1 MRFLT
6 IDPGK
11 KIVGWAVFERVPGQS
26 FTRLSDCGLLRA
38 ETPRE
43 MLIQSDRAGIRDIEW
58 AEVIVEC
65 PQAYSQRE
73 RQKGPQQDLID
84 IAIMGGL
91 VAGFAVSN
99 MPVITF
105 VHPHAWKGS
114 VEKDAMSR
122 RILKR
127 LDPDEVTIVDRLRP
141 ASLVHNAVDAVGI
154 GLWKLGR
161 L

>member
-1 MRFLT
+1 MILA

-11 KIVGWAVFERVPGQS
+11 KIVGWAVFEGS
-26 FTRLSDCGLLRA
+26 HLSDCGLLRA
-38 ETPRE
+38 ETPKE
-43 MLIQSDRAGIRDIEW
+43 MLMQSDRAGIRDIEW
-58 AEVIVEC
+58 TEVIVEC
-65 PQAYSQRE
+65 PQAYTQRD

-84 IAIMGGL
+84 IAIVGGL

-99 MPVITF
+99 MPTITF

-127 LDPDEVTIVDRLRP
+127 LDRVEVAIVERLRP
-141 ASLVHNAVDAVGI
+141 ASLVHNAVDAVGL